1 MALLTERKNIWHSE
15 KYVYPQRPKI
25 VATILIP
32 RKRKR
37 TYPLNKK
44 NQICESTQPL
54 QKFLPDLNQLIWYK
68 KEDGKVDYFA

>member
-1 MALLTERKNIWHSE
+1 M
-15 KYVYPQRPKI
+15 
-25 VATILIP
+25 LIP